1 MPRKKTVELSNKR
14 SLAAKD
20 FYSDYFKNGTLF
32 AAIIRSPAASG
43 KVKKIAVPNLPE
55 GYFLITADDIPGSK
69 KMETPD
75 KIQTPGPGT
84 SPHQSQKYPHWAAV
98 QNKGS
103 DWQKPH
109 KLHSCWEKSPDPEHT
124 AAQRR
129 ARFWRSVC
137 CRSRLLISDY

>member
-69 KMETPD
+69 KMETNKHVSKIFGYDSVNFRGEPLGLIVGPD
-75 KIQTPGPGT
+75 ERIVLSLLDEVSITFDIESLEGAFKKALKT
-84 SPHQSQKYPHWAAV
+84 
-98 QNKGS
+98 
-103 DWQKPH
+103 
-109 KLHSCWEKSPDPEHT
+109 KLP
-124 AAQRR
+124 
-129 ARFWRSVC
+129 
-137 CRSRLLISDY
+137 

>member
-69 KMETPD
+69 KW
-75 KIQTPGPGT
+75 KQT
-84 SPHQSQKYPHWAAV
+84 SRFLKFLV
-98 QNKGS
+98 M
-103 DWQKPH
+103 
-109 KLHSCWEKSPDPEHT
+109 T
-124 AAQRR
+124 AL
-129 ARFWRSVC
+129 VLEV
-137 CRSRLLISDY
+137 SR